1 MRKDFGFS
9 IVRSLRQGKVTF
21 GLREAI
27 VLAIAGII
35 IASVAADYNLR

>member
-1 MRKDFGFS
+1 MRKGFGTS
-9 IVRSLRQGKVTF
+9 IVRKLLHGKVTF

-35 IASVAADYNLR
+35 IAAIAADYNLR